1 MRRLKPANTEIS
13 VPASARAGRHISTA
27 KKISQN
33 IVNTGGYRFS
43 LNSQRVSTMKA
54 AQLITESDIRKSPK
68 LYEDAPRALCTEPK
82 NDRHAKEGENYPQ
95 YPNAREP
102 FF

>member
-1 MRRLKPANTEIS
+1 MRRLKPADTEIS
-13 VPASARAGRHISTA
+13 VPVSARAGRHISTA

-68 LYEDAPRALCTEPK
+68 LYEDAPRAPFVPSPRTTVTPRK
-82 NDRHAKEGENYPQ
+82 ENYPQ